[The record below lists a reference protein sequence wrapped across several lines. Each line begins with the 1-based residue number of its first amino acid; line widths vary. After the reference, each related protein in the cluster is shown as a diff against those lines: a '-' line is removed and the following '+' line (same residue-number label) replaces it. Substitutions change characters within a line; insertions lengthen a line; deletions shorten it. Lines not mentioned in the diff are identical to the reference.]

1 MKAQNLGIP
10 YEYYGI
16 QELAVRYDE
25 IRTDHAKLP
34 DVRTA
39 NNAKM
44 YTTDYSWITDAKNT
58 DLVKDLPSM
67 TSPREYNGTD
77 RNGKDVKFKTITLL
91 DADGKIVP
99 FDVAHAWNH
108 SDYTGTPS
116 TSGNTQYGRLFY
128 NNDAS
133 DTQLFHIYVPI
144 AVKYNWGNIAYD
156 DKLGDAAGKKLDF
169 DYTQTV
175 WAIITVKGTH

>member
-1 MKAQNLGIP
+1 MLNIDGFHVHVNIANKGVVVGDL
-10 YEYYGI
+10 
-16 QELAVRYDE
+16 L
-25 IRTDHAKLP
+25 KLT
-34 DVRTA
+34 V
-39 NNAKM
+39 
-44 YTTDYSWITDAKNT
+44 TDA
-58 DLVKDLPSM
+58 
-67 TSPREYNGTD
+67 
-77 RNGKDVKFKTITLL
+77 NGKSVKYKSITLL
-91 DADGKIVP
+91 NADGSIVP
-99 FDVAHAWNH
+99 FDVDHAWSH
-108 SDYTGTPS
+108 SNYTGTPS
-116 TSGNTQYGRLFY
+116 TSGNTVFGSLWY